1 MKATYRGTEERVFP
15 SLGTTVKPGDVI
27 DAPEGFSH
35 PDFTV
40 GGDAKP
46 SFTTAPK
53 SETQTNQSAASDT
66 IAKEV
71 K

>member
-1 MKATYRGTEERVFP
+1 MKLTYNGTDERVFP
-15 SLGTTVKPGDVI
+15 TLGITVKQGEQF

-40 GGDAKP
+40 GGEAKP

-53 SETQTNQSAASDT
+53 SETTTNQSAASDT

>member
-1 MKATYRGTEERVFP
+1 MKVTYKGTEERVFP
-15 SLGTTVKPGDVI
+15 SLGITAKPGDVI

-40 GGDAKP
+40 GGDIKP

-53 SETQTNQSAASDT
+53 IETTTTQSAASDT